1 MVRGEEHRAR
11 FAQRAR
17 KKRPLIGRPHA
28 NLLLLVGVGG
38 FEPPTSSSRTM
49 RANRAA
55 LHPVTLSRWI
65 SVYEPGERVDKRV
78 SRSVRM
84 SGIGFVRSFYRPL
97 HPLCEV
103 KCAIQEC
110 ISAILSLGEA

>member
-1 MVRGEEHRAR
+1 
-11 FAQRAR
+11 
-17 KKRPLIGRPHA
+17 
-28 NLLLLVGVGG
+28 
-38 FEPPTSSSRTM
+38 
-49 RANRAA
+49 
-55 LHPVTLSRWI
+55 
-65 SVYEPGERVDKRV
+65 VDKRV